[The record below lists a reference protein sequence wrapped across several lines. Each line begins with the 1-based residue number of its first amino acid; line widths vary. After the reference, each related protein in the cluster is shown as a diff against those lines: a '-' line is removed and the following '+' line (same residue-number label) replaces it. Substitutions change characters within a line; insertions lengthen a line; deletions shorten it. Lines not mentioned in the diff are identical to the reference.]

1 MHTDPIT
8 AEEARQ
14 LFHYNPETGDLT
26 WKMRRRGVRINRPI
40 RADNGLGYF
49 RVFVDGRGYF
59 VHRIVWL
66 MTYGQWPNGNI
77 DHINGNPTDTRIGN
91 LRECTQSQNMRNIRA
106 NKRNTSG
113 KKGVSW
119 STHEQKWIAQIRYG
133 GKKHRLGAYTTVE
146 EAYSAYC
153 EAAREHHGEFAN
165 FG

>member
-1 MHTDPIT
+1 MPKELIT

-26 WKMRRRGVRINRPI
+26 WKVGRKGVRVGRPI
-40 RADNGLGYF
+40 QRDNGSGYR
-49 RVFVDGRGYF
+49 RVCVDKRVYL

-66 MTYGQWPNGNI
+66 ITYGRWPNGI
-77 DHINGNPTDTRIGN
+77 VDHINGVPADNRIDN
-91 LRECTQSQNMRNIRA
+91 LRECTQSQNMRNIPA

-119 STHEQKWIAQIRYG
+119 STRERKWIAQIRYG
-133 GKKHRLGAYTTVE
+133 GKKRRLGAYTTI
-146 EAYSAYC
+146 EAAHSAYC
-153 EAAREHHGEFAN
+153 EAAVKHHKEFAN